1 MIQRCIIS
9 RDSTSVSRT
18 KVCLNPCP
26 KFIIC
31 DNLFKRQCY
40 ENFNPVF
47 MVLTNLGSLFICWSI
62 FAFLYLHSCEKNYAV
77 SLTSGSFIWHR
88 GVISNFIV
96 ITFNWFSRDSQS
108 KKGHG
113 GTFVHST
120 VELKIKFKKFGCFG
134 RHSLL
139 VSLRAHTLLYS
150 FVHLTFRNL
159 TFFLS
164 SVKYGYFYLH
174 EDDSTI
180 LLPSR

>member
-1 MIQRCIIS
+1 MLFLTMLLVIRFTTNFIALRKKFWSLKFCCWNIYKNRLAGTPESVIQRCIIS

-18 KVCLNPCP
+18 QVCLNPCP

-47 MVLTNLGSLFICWSI
+47 MVLTHLGSLFICWSI
-62 FAFLYLHSCEKNYAV
+62 FAFLYLHICTKNYAV

-113 GTFVHST
+113 GTFVHSRT
-120 VELKIKFKKFGCFG
+120 
-134 RHSLL
+134 
-139 VSLRAHTLLYS
+139 
-150 FVHLTFRNL
+150 
-159 TFFLS
+159 
-164 SVKYGYFYLH
+164 
-174 EDDSTI
+174 
-180 LLPSR
+180 